1 MRASSLVLLSLLLAV
16 PALAQG
22 QQQQPPQPQPRQGAP
37 LLPPSAMVPPAAGGV
52 PPLPVEAL
60 LPDGVPTARQGT
72 TTEAEGGPII
82 TGPLGDPERRPGPA
96 TAVFGASLFTARPGV
111 GAEGA
116 NPNYVIGAGDRISV
130 SVWGAVDAQALAVV
144 DPEGNIFLPGI
155 GPVRLGGVRAGD
167 VQRVVEEQVRR
178 IYTQQVQ
185 VYAVLLTPGRVG
197 VFVTGF
203 VRMPG
208 RHQGSGGD
216 SVIDYLARAGG
227 VDPARG
233 SYRDI
238 AILRGDQTI
247 ARVDLYDFL
256 LRGRLPRIQFQEGDT
271 IFVARQRRLVG
282 ADGAVRNNFLF
293 EVPAGGSTLSGA
305 ALIEL
310 AAPLPAAT
318 NAVVRGSRG
327 GQPWSR
333 YATLDELRRLTLQDQ
348 DVVSFIS
355 DTPAP
360 TIRVSIEGSRIGPS
374 VLIADRDIGLCQ
386 LLNHVE
392 VDPALADPSQVFLL
406 RPGLAAQ
413 QRRAINE
420 ALDRLERQLFLS
432 ISATQSVAQVRA
444 REAELISTY
453 IQRGRRIQ
461 PEGRLVVS
469 DGSGRCQDVR
479 LVDGDVIVIPERAD
493 TVLVAGEVVSPQPV
507 LARPGMTIEDF
518 LRQAGG
524 RSQRGDRGQLMIRR
538 ASGQVILD
546 PQEPPRGGDEL
557 IVLPYLDPL
566 YVQIAADI
574 LNLVFQSAIAAR
586 TFLR

>member
-1 MRASSLVLLSLLLAV
+1 MRASRLLLLLLACLLAA
-16 PALAQG
+16 PALSQQA
-22 QQQQPPQPQPRQGAP
+22 QQQPQQRQGVP
-37 LLPPSAMVPPAAGGV
+37 LLPPSAMMPPPAATQ
-52 PPLPVEAL
+52 PPLPVDAL
-60 LPDGVPTARQGT
+60 LPDTTPTARVGT
-72 TTEAEGGPII
+72 TTEAEGGPLPIA
-82 TGPLGDPERRPGPA
+82 PLGELDRRPGPA
-96 TAVFGASLFTARPGV
+96 TAVFGASLFAARP
-111 GAEGA
+111 ATPTDTP
-116 NPNYVIGAGDRISV
+116 NPNYVIGAGDRVSV
-130 SVWGAVDAQALAVV
+130 SVWGAVEAQTLAVV
-144 DPEGNIFLPGI
+144 DPDGNIFLPGI

-203 VRMPG
+203 VRLPG

-216 SVIDYLARAGG
+216 SVLDYLARAGG
-227 VDPARG
+227 VDPSRG
-233 SYRDI
+233 SFRDI
-238 AILRGDQTI
+238 AVVRGDQTI

-271 IFVARQRRLVG
+271 IIVARQRRLVG

-293 EVPAGGSTLSGA
+293 EVPAGGTTLPGS

-318 NAVVRGSRG
+318 NAVVRGSRN

-333 YATLDELRRLTLQDQ
+333 YATLAELRRLTLQDQ
-348 DVVSFIS
+348 DVVSFIA
-355 DTPAP
+355 DAPAP
-360 TIRVSIEGSRIGPS
+360 TIRVAIEGSRIGPS
-374 VLIADRDIGLCQ
+374 VLIADRDIGLCS

-392 VDPALADPSQVFLL
+392 VDPALADPASVFLL

-432 ISATQSVAQVRA
+432 MSATRSVGEVRA

-507 LARPGMTIEDF
+507 VARPGMTIEDF
-518 LRQAGG
+518 IRQAGG
-524 RSQRGDRGQLMIRR
+524 RSQRGERGQVMLRR

-546 PQEPPRGGDEL
+546 PEGPPRGGDEL

-566 YVQIAADI
+566 AFQIAADI
-574 LNLVFQSAIAAR
+574 LNVVFQSAISVR
-586 TFLR
+586 TLLR

>member
-1 MRASSLVLLSLLLAV
+1 MRASRLPLLLLLLSAFAAA
-16 PALAQG
+16 PAPA
-22 QQQQPPQPQPRQGAP
+22 QQQAQQRQGAP
-37 LLPPSAMVPPAAGGV
+37 LLPPSGMMPPPAAAR
-52 PPLPVEAL
+52 PILPAEAL
-60 LPDGVPTARQGT
+60 LPDTSPTARVGT
-72 TTEAEGGPII
+72 TTEAEGGPVLVA
-82 TGPLGDPERRPGPA
+82 PLGELDRRPGPA
-96 TAVFGASLFTARPGV
+96 TAVFGASLFVARP
-111 GAEGA
+111 AA
-116 NPNYVIGAGDRISV
+116 PADTPNPNYVIGAGDRVSV
-130 SVWGAVDAQALAVV
+130 SVWGAVEAQVLAVV
-144 DPEGNIFLPGI
+144 DPEGNIFLPSI

-167 VQRVVEEQVRR
+167 VQQVVEQQVRR

-216 SVIDYLARAGG
+216 SVLDYLARAGG
-227 VDPARG
+227 VDPSRG

-238 AILRGDQTI
+238 AILRGDRTI

-271 IFVARQRRLVG
+271 IIVARQRRLVG

-293 EVPAGGSTLSGA
+293 EVPAGGTTLSGA
-305 ALIEL
+305 ALMDL
-310 AAPLPAAT
+310 AAPLPSAT
-318 NAVVRGSRG
+318 NVVVRGSRNG
-327 GQPWSR
+327 RPWSR
-333 YATLDELRRLTLQDQ
+333 YATLEELRRLTLQDQ

-355 DTPAP
+355 DAPAP

-374 VLIADRDIGLCQ
+374 VLIADRDIGLCD

-392 VDPALADPSQVFLL
+392 VDPALADPASVFLL

-432 ISATQSVAQVRA
+432 MSATRSVGEVRA

-507 LARPGMTIEDF
+507 VARPGMTIEDF
-518 LRQAGG
+518 IGRAGG
-524 RSQRGDRGQLMIRR
+524 RSQRGERGQVMIRR

-566 YVQIAADI
+566 AFQIAADI
-574 LNLVFQSAIAAR
+574 LNLVFQSAISVR
-586 TFLR
+586 TLLR

>member
-1 MRASSLVLLSLLLAV
+1 MRASRLPLLLLLLSAFAAA
-16 PALAQG
+16 PAPA
-22 QQQQPPQPQPRQGAP
+22 QQQAQQRQGAP
-37 LLPPSAMVPPAAGGV
+37 LLPPSGMMPPPAAAQ
-52 PPLPVEAL
+52 PILPAEAL
-60 LPDGVPTARQGT
+60 LPDTSPTARVGT
-72 TTEAEGGPII
+72 TTEAEGGPVLVA
-82 TGPLGDPERRPGPA
+82 PLGELDRRPGPA
-96 TAVFGASLFTARPGV
+96 TAVFGASLFVARP
-111 GAEGA
+111 AA
-116 NPNYVIGAGDRISV
+116 PADTPNPNYVIGAGDRVSV
-130 SVWGAVDAQALAVV
+130 SVWGAVEAQVLAVV
-144 DPEGNIFLPGI
+144 DPEGNIFLPSI

-167 VQRVVEEQVRR
+167 VQQVVEQQVRR

-216 SVIDYLARAGG
+216 SVLDYLARAGG
-227 VDPARG
+227 VDPSRG

-238 AILRGDQTI
+238 AILRGDRTI

-271 IFVARQRRLVG
+271 IIVARQRRLVG

-293 EVPAGGSTLSGA
+293 EVPAGGTTLSGA
-305 ALIEL
+305 ALMDL
-310 AAPLPAAT
+310 AAPLPSAT
-318 NAVVRGSRG
+318 NVVVRGSRNG
-327 GQPWSR
+327 RPWSR
-333 YATLDELRRLTLQDQ
+333 YATLEELRRLTLQDQ

-355 DTPAP
+355 DAPAP

-374 VLIADRDIGLCQ
+374 VLIADRDIGLCD

-392 VDPALADPSQVFLL
+392 VDPALADPASVFLL

-432 ISATQSVAQVRA
+432 MSATRSVGEVRA

-507 LARPGMTIEDF
+507 VARPGMTIEDF
-518 LRQAGG
+518 IGRAGG
-524 RSQRGDRGQLMIRR
+524 RSQRGERGQVMIRR

-566 YVQIAADI
+566 AFQIAADI
-574 LNLVFQSAIAAR
+574 LNLVFQSAISVR
-586 TFLR
+586 TLLR

>member
-1 MRASSLVLLSLLLAV
+1 MRASRLPLLLLLLSAFAAA
-16 PALAQG
+16 PAPA
-22 QQQQPPQPQPRQGAP
+22 QQQAQQRQGAP
-37 LLPPSAMVPPAAGGV
+37 LLPPSGMMPPPAAAQ
-52 PPLPVEAL
+52 PILPAEAL
-60 LPDGVPTARQGT
+60 LPDTSPTARVGT
-72 TTEAEGGPII
+72 TTEAEGGPVLVA
-82 TGPLGDPERRPGPA
+82 PLGELDRRPGPA
-96 TAVFGASLFTARPGV
+96 TAVFGASLFVARPT
-111 GAEGA
+111 APA
-116 NPNYVIGAGDRISV
+116 DTPNPNYVIGAGDRVSV
-130 SVWGAVDAQALAVV
+130 SVWGAVEAQVLAVV
-144 DPEGNIFLPGI
+144 DPEGNIFLPSI

-167 VQRVVEEQVRR
+167 VQQVVEQQVRR

-216 SVIDYLARAGG
+216 SVLDYLARAGG
-227 VDPARG
+227 VDPSRG

-238 AILRGDQTI
+238 AILRGDRTI

-271 IFVARQRRLVG
+271 IIVARQRRLVG

-293 EVPAGGSTLSGA
+293 EVPAGGTTLSGA
-305 ALIEL
+305 ALMDL
-310 AAPLPAAT
+310 AAPLPSAT
-318 NAVVRGSRG
+318 NVVVRGSRNG
-327 GQPWSR
+327 RPWSR
-333 YATLDELRRLTLQDQ
+333 YATLEELRRLTLQDQ

-355 DTPAP
+355 DAPAP

-374 VLIADRDIGLCQ
+374 VLIADRDIGLCD

-392 VDPALADPSQVFLL
+392 VDPALADPASVFLL

-432 ISATQSVAQVRA
+432 MSATRSVGEVRA

-507 LARPGMTIEDF
+507 VARPGMTIEDF
-518 LRQAGG
+518 IGRAGG
-524 RSQRGDRGQLMIRR
+524 RSQRGERGQVMIRR

-566 YVQIAADI
+566 AFQIAADI
-574 LNLVFQSAIAAR
+574 LNLVFQSAISVR
-586 TFLR
+586 TLLR

>member
-1 MRASSLVLLSLLLAV
+1 MRVCRVLALLLCWAV
-16 PALAQG
+16 PVLAQ
-22 QQQQPPQPQPRQGAP
+22 QPAPPGRGSSP
-37 LLPPSAMVPPAAGGV
+37 LLPPSGMAPPTAATPTVPV
-52 PPLPVEAL
+52 DAL
-60 LPDGVPTARQGT
+60 LPDTTPTARVGT
-72 TTEAEGGPII
+72 TTEAEGGPVLVA
-82 TGPLGDPERRPGPA
+82 PLGETDRRPGTP
-96 TAVFGASLFTARPGV
+96 TAVFGASLFTTRP
-111 GAEGA
+111 ATPA
-116 NPNYVIGAGDRISV
+116 DTPNPNYIISTGDRVSI
-130 SVWGAVDAQALAVV
+130 SVWGAVEAQTLAVV

-167 VQRVVEEQVRR
+167 VQRVVEQQVRR

-203 VRMPG
+203 VRLPG

-216 SVIDYLARAGG
+216 SVLDYLARAGG
-227 VDPARG
+227 VDPSRG
-233 SYRDI
+233 SFREI
-238 AILRGDQTI
+238 SIIRGERTI

-293 EVPAGGSTLSGA
+293 EVPPGATTLSGA

-327 GQPWSR
+327 GRPWSR
-333 YATLDELRRLTLQDQ
+333 YATLEELRRLTLEDQ
-348 DVVSFIS
+348 DVVSFIA
-355 DTPAP
+355 DAPAP

-392 VDPALADPSQVFLL
+392 VDPALADPASVFLL

-432 ISATQSVAQVRA
+432 MSATRSVGEVRA
-444 REAELISTY
+444 REAELISSY
-453 IQRGRRIQ
+453 IQRGRRVQ

-479 LVDGDVIVIPERAD
+479 LVDGDVIVIPERSD

-507 LARPGMTIEDF
+507 VARPGMTIEDF
-518 LRQAGG
+518 IRQAGG
-524 RSQRGDRGQLMIRR
+524 RSQRGERGQLMIRR
-538 ASGQVILD
+538 ASGEVILD
-546 PQEPPRGGDEL
+546 PRDPPRGGDEL

-566 YVQIAADI
+566 AFQIASDI
-574 LNLVFQSAIAAR
+574 LNLVFQSAVAAR
-586 TFLR
+586 TLLR

>member
-1 MRASSLVLLSLLLAV
+1 MRASSLALLSLFLLAA

-22 QQQQPPQPQPRQGAP
+22 QQPQQQRQGAP
-37 LLPPSAMVPPAAGGV
+37 LLPPSSMVPPTAAAPRV
-52 PPLPVEAL
+52 PLVPVDAL
-60 LPDGVPTARQGT
+60 LPDGVPTARAGT

-82 TGPLGDPERRPGPA
+82 SGPLGDPDRRPGPA
-96 TAVFGASLFTARPGV
+96 TAVFGASLFVARPGA
-111 GAEGA
+111 GGEGA
-116 NPNYVIGAGDRISV
+116 NPNYVIGAGDRISI
-130 SVWGAVDAQALAVV
+130 SIWGAVDAQAQAVV

-227 VDPARG
+227 VDPSRG
-233 SYRDI
+233 SFRDI
-238 AILRGDQTI
+238 AIVRGDQTV

-271 IFVARQRRLVG
+271 IIVARQRRLVG

-293 EVPAGGSTLSGA
+293 EVPTGGSTLSGA
-305 ALIEL
+305 ALIDL

-318 NAVVRGSRG
+318 NAVVRGSRDSR
-327 GQPWSR
+327 PWSR

-355 DTPAP
+355 DIPAP

-392 VDPALADPSQVFLL
+392 VDPALADPAQVFLL

-432 ISATQSVAQVRA
+432 MSATQSVAQVRA
-444 REAELISTY
+444 REAELIGTY
-453 IQRGRRIQ
+453 IQRGRRVQ

-479 LVDGDVIVIPERAD
+479 LVDGDVIVIPERSD
-493 TVLVAGEVVSPQPV
+493 TVLVVGEVVSPQPV
-507 LARPGMTIEDF
+507 VVRPGMTMDDF
-518 LRQAGG
+518 IGQAGG
-524 RSQRGDRGQLMIRR
+524 RSQRGDRGSIMIRR
-538 ASGQVILD
+538 ASGQVILE
-546 PQEPPRGGDEL
+546 PQQPPRGGDEL

-566 YVQIAADI
+566 FFQVAADI
-574 LNLVFQSAIAAR
+574 LNVVFQSALAAR

>member
-1 MRASSLVLLSLLLAV
+1 MRIRDIAMTVMFVAV
-16 PALAQG
+16 AGNVAG
-22 QQQQPPQPQPRQGAP
+22 QPTYSPW
-37 LLPPSAMVPPAAGGV
+37 LLPPSGMIPPAVVLSGQQGIPANV
-52 PPLPVEAL
+52 A
-60 LPDGVPTARQGT
+60 LPDTLPNVRSGT
-72 TTEAEGGPII
+72 PTEAESGAIVVA
-82 TGPLGDPERRPGPA
+82 PLGEQDRGTGLA
-96 TAVFGASLFTARPGV
+96 TAVFGASLFVARPLAIG
-111 GAEGA
+111 EGT
-116 NPNYVIGAGDRISV
+116 NPNYVIVPGDRVSV
-130 SVWGAVDAQALAVV
+130 SVWGAVDVQTQAVV
-144 DPEGNIFLPGI
+144 DPEGNIFLPQI
-155 GPVRLGGVRAGD
+155 GPVRLAGVRAGD

-178 IYTQQVQ
+178 IYTRQVQ

-233 SYRDI
+233 SFRDI
-238 AILRGDQTI
+238 AVVRGDQTV

-271 IFVARQRRLVG
+271 IIVARQRRLVG

-293 EVPAGGSTLSGA
+293 EVPTGGNTLSGA
-305 ALIEL
+305 ALIDL

-318 NAVVRGSRG
+318 NVVVRGTRQG
-327 GQPWSR
+327 RPWSR

-355 DTPAP
+355 DAPAP

-392 VDPALADPSQVFLL
+392 VDPALADTASVYLL
-406 RPGLAAQ
+406 RRGLAAQ

-420 ALDRLERQLFLS
+420 TLDRLERQLFLS
-432 ISATQSVAQVRA
+432 MSPTPGVSQIRA
-444 REAELISTY
+444 REAELISSY
-453 IQRGRRIQ
+453 IQRGRRVQ

-507 LARPGMTIEDF
+507 VARPGMTVDDF
-518 LRQAGG
+518 IRQAGG
-524 RSQRGDRGQLMIRR
+524 RSQRGERGQLMIRR
-538 ASGQVILD
+538 ASGQIVLD
-546 PQEPPRGGDEL
+546 PQEAPRGGDEL

-566 YVQIAADI
+566 AFQIAADI
-574 LNLVFQSAIAAR
+574 LNLVFQSALSAR
-586 TFLR
+586 VFLR

>member
-1 MRASSLVLLSLLLAV
+1 MRASRLLLLVLLPLCLAAAGV
-16 PALAQG
+16 AA
-22 QQQQPPQPQPRQGAP
+22 QQQRQGDS
-37 LLPPSAMVPPAAGGV
+37 LLPPSGMMPPPAAAQR
-52 PPLPVEAL
+52 PLPAEAL
-60 LPDGVPTARQGT
+60 LPDVTPTARVGT
-72 TTEAEGGPII
+72 TTEAEGGPVLV
-82 TGPLGDPERRPGPA
+82 GPLGDPERRPGPA
-96 TAVFGASLFTARPGV
+96 TAVFGASLFVARP
-111 GAEGA
+111 ASPTDTP
-116 NPNYVIGAGDRISV
+116 NPNYVIGAGDRVSV
-130 SVWGAVDAQALAVV
+130 SVWGAVDAQTLAVV

-203 VRMPG
+203 VRLPG

-216 SVIDYLARAGG
+216 SVLDYLARAGG
-227 VDPARG
+227 VDPSRG
-233 SYRDI
+233 SFRDI
-238 AILRGDQTI
+238 SVVRGERTI

-271 IFVARQRRLVG
+271 IIVARQRRLVG

-293 EVPAGGSTLSGA
+293 EVPPGGTTLSGA

-318 NAVVRGSRG
+318 NAVVRGSRN

-333 YATLDELRRLTLQDQ
+333 YATLAELRRLALQDQ
-348 DVVSFIS
+348 DVVSFIA
-355 DTPAP
+355 DAPAP

-374 VLIADRDIGLCQ
+374 VLIADRDIGLCS

-392 VDPALADPSQVFLL
+392 VDPALADPSSVFLL

-432 ISATQSVAQVRA
+432 MSATRSVGEVRA

-507 LARPGMTIEDF
+507 VARPGMTIEDF
-518 LRQAGG
+518 IREAGG
-524 RSQRGDRGQLMIRR
+524 RSQRGERGQVMLRR

-546 PQEPPRGGDEL
+546 PTSPPRGGDEL

-566 YVQIAADI
+566 AFQIAADI
-574 LNLVFQSAIAAR
+574 LNLVFQSAVSVR
-586 TFLR
+586 TLLR